1 MQRCK
6 CGTKL
11 PIYVKNEKISSQKKY
26 TKKLLRIHDL
36 VVAEGRCHNRCKQKF
51 YSGSPANTE
60 TPGQPKNLTRNEN
73 FNAVCE
79 HLEAEAEIHALSE
92 VYKKDA

>member
-26 TKKLLRIHDL
+26 TKKLLSIHDL
-36 VVAEGRCHNRCKQKF
+36 VVAEGRCHNRCKQ
-51 YSGSPANTE
+51 
-60 TPGQPKNLTRNEN
+60 N
-73 FNAVCE
+73 FILAPLQILKLLGNQRT
-79 HLEAEAEIHALSE
+79 
-92 VYKKDA
+92 